1 MASFDQT
8 PQQSATTFVA
18 TPVAASPSPETPVS
32 LEPVAPAIENPTAPV
47 IGDKIAKPLWITLA
61 LIAASA
67 PYVFPLTVVNWSAW
81 DATIAGQVSSL
92 VVAWAGSVA
101 AVLGLS
107 RYTKTSQLGS

>member
-1 MASFDQT
+1 MLSVSIPASNESAPMTDTAPTQT
-8 PQQSATTFVA
+8 P
-18 TPVAASPSPETPVS
+18 
-32 LEPVAPAIENPTAPV
+32 PAIDNPTAP
-47 IGDKIAKPLWITLA
+47 IFSDKIAKPLWISLA

-67 PYVFPLTVVNWSAW
+67 PYAFPLTVVDYTHWDSA
-81 DATIAGQVSSL
+81 IAGQVSAL